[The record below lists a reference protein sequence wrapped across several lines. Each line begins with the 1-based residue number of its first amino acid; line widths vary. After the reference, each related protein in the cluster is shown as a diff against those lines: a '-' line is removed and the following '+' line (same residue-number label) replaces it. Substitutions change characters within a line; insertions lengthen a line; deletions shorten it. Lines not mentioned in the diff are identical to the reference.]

1 MAKATTVAATPI
13 GQGIPAKPRLSP
25 TVTTGLD
32 SLNSLNGIILD
43 MNDLEADCYLAL
55 GTHMPDYGLG
65 PTYLYLLYTTAD
77 FVISFITYIQL
88 PPCFNIMKTNLLD

>member
-32 SLNSLNGIILD
+32 SLNGIILD
-43 MNDLEADCYLAL
+43 MNDLEAECYRS
-55 GTHMPDYGLG
+55 GD
-65 PTYLYLLYTTAD
+65 TYA
-77 FVISFITYIQL
+77 
-88 PPCFNIMKTNLLD
+88 